1 MRGCSIAI
9 VALVLVGTR
18 DSYTVGIKVG
28 NGGPMNTVRDALLI
42 DTDAPKD
49 AKPTCEVLSS
59 FYTVASKDMPSSA
72 CLPLVVLTQIEC
84 KHTMR
89 SCSQCA
95 VDKDASIPVCIQTYG
110 NHWVPLFCTGGIRW
124 TFVRVP
130 SGCSCYKDVNKK
142 K

>member
-9 VALVLVGTR
+9 VAALALVGTM
-18 DSYTVGIKVG
+18 DAYTGYG
-28 NGGPMNTVRDALLI
+28 FSGPNNYNRDALLI
-42 DTDAPKD
+42 DTDAPKE

-59 FYTVASKDMPSSA
+59 FYTVASREMPSSA

-89 SCSQCA
+89 SCDQCSSN
-95 VDKDASIPVCIQTYG
+95 DKNATIPVCIQTYG
-110 NHWVPLFCTGGIRW
+110 NHWIPLFCTGGIRW

-130 SGCSCYKDVNKK
+130 SGCSCYKDVKK
-142 K
+142 KK